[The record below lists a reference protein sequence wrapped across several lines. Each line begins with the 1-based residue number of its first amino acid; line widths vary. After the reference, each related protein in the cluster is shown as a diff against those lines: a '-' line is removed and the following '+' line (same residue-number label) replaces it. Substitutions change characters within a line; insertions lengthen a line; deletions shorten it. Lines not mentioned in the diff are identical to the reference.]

1 MAGYAMSK
9 GKKTVPPRVRGK
21 KWIRAQLPQGCQPWT
36 IGRPADAADELQQ
49 QALQDALQC
58 AGLHGKWQW
67 PRRQVFFVADPH
79 ADADAFVD
87 SLALSGGI
95 RKTGPE
101 AEHFTLTKEGKQA
114 LFIIGGDCLDKGPSN
129 LRLLAVVKRL
139 MDKTRRV
146 RILAGNHDLRLLM
159 GLRCLQLPPDPRTDH
174 FFIRMS
180 PKVVPLLKEVYDY
193 YLLGSEALSNTPD
206 KAKCRSRLYPA
217 ADWFEEFPLH
227 AQWVMPQ
234 QGIDK
239 ETGKLR
245 QKMQRFESVCAN
257 AGLTLRM
264 AYAATIK
271 CQQLFMHPDGEFH
284 WFFNRIQLAYKTG
297 SLLFI
302 HAGVD
307 DRVSAMIEQKG
318 VAHINRQYRHQ
329 VKNDLFEF
337 YYGPIANTIRTKYR
351 PVDMPLT
358 GSGVKKLHRHGIKAI
373 VHGHR
378 NRLNGQ
384 RLMLRQGLLH
394 FECDTTMDS
403 QTRKK
408 QGLSAHGA
416 GVTIIRPQGQILGV
430 SSDYPSV
437 KIFAPTKNQTAR

>member
-1 MAGYAMSK
+1 MSK
-9 GKKTVPPRVRGK
+9 KKHSVLPRVRGK
-21 KWIRAQLPQGCQPWT
+21 KWIRAQLPRGRQPWT
-36 IGRPADAADELQQ
+36 LGKPADAANKDLQQ
-49 QALQDALQC
+49 TLQDALQV
-58 AGLHGKWQW
+58 ARQYGKWQW
-67 PRRQVFFVADPH
+67 PRRQVFFVADAH

-87 SLALSGGI
+87 SLAASGGI
-95 RKTGPE
+95 SKTGPK
-101 AEHFTLTKEGKQA
+101 AENFTLTKAGKKA
-114 LFIIGGDCLDKGPSN
+114 SFIIGGDCLDKGPDN
-129 LRLLAVVKRL
+129 LRLLAVIKLL

-146 RILAGNHDLRLLM
+146 KILAGNHDLRLLM

-193 YLLGSEALSNTPD
+193 YLADSDALSNTPD
-206 KAKCRSRLYPA
+206 KAKCRHRLYPP
-217 ADWFEEFPLH
+217 ADWFAEFPLH

-245 QKMQRFESVCAN
+245 QKIQRFESVCAN

-264 AYAATIK
+264 AYAATMK
-271 CQQLFMHPDGEFH
+271 CQQLFIHPDGEFY
-284 WFFNRIQLAYKTG
+284 WFFNRMQLACKMG

-318 VAHINRQYRHQ
+318 VAYINRQYRHQ

-337 YYGPIANTIRTKYR
+337 YYGPIANTVRTKYR

-358 GSGVKKLHRHGIKAI
+358 ESGVKHLHRHGIKAVI
-373 VHGHR
+373 HGHR
-378 NRLNGQ
+378 NRLSGQ

-394 FECDTTMDS
+394 LECDTTMDS

-408 QGLSAHGA
+408 EGLNGRGA

-430 SSDYPSV
+430 SSDYHSIKV
-437 KIFAPTKNQTAR
+437 FAPTTN

>member
-1 MAGYAMSK
+1 MTGYAMSK
-9 GKKTVPPRVRGK
+9 RINSVLPRVRGK
-21 KWIRAQLPQGCQPWT
+21 KWIRAQLPRGHRPWT
-36 IGRPADAADELQQ
+36 MGKPSEAADEYQQ
-49 QALQDALQC
+49 HALQDALKC
-58 AGLHGKWQW
+58 ARRYGKWRW
-67 PRRQVFFVADPH
+67 PKRQVFFVADPH

-87 SLALSGGI
+87 SLAASGGI
-95 RKTGPE
+95 KKTGPE
-101 AEHFTLTKEGKQA
+101 AENFSLTKEGKQA
-114 LFIIGGDCLDKGPSN
+114 LFIIGGDCLDKGPDN
-129 LRLLAVVKRL
+129 LRLLSTIKRL
-139 MDKTRRV
+139 LDKTRRV
-146 RILAGNHDLRLLM
+146 QILAGNHDLRLLM

-193 YLLGSEALSNTPD
+193 YLLDSDALSNTPD
-206 KAKCRSRLYPA
+206 NTECQRRLYPP
-217 ADWFEEFPLH
+217 ADWFAEFPPH

-234 QGIDK
+234 QGIDR

-264 AYAATIK
+264 AYAAAIK
-271 CQQLFMHPDGEFH
+271 CRQLFLHPDGEFY
-284 WFFNRIQLAYKTG
+284 WFFDSMRLAYKAG

-307 DRVSAMIEQKG
+307 DRVCAMIEQKG
-318 VAHINRQYRHQ
+318 VAHINRLYRHQ

-358 GSGVKKLHRHGIKAI
+358 ESGVQHLHRHGIKAVI
-373 VHGHR
+373 HGHR
-378 NRLNGQ
+378 NRLSGQ

-408 QGLSAHGA
+408 QGLNGHGA

-430 SSDYPSV
+430 SSDYHSI
-437 KIFAPTKNQTAR
+437 KIFAPTKN